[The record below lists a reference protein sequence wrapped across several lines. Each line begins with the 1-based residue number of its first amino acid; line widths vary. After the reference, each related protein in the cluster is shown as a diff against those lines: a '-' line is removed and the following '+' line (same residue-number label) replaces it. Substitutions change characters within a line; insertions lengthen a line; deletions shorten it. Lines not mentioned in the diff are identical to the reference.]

1 MLYKFHHLQG
11 VAPERLCQ
19 VFNESFRD
27 YVIPLELTP
36 SMLQQKMAGESI
48 RLEFSAGAF
57 QNEHQLAGFI
67 LHGRD
72 DANPDVLYNGA
83 TGVIPSA
90 RGLHLVQELYGHFI
104 PYYRQHGVREI
115 LLEVISTNTKA
126 VKAYHNTGFQ
136 QRRCFECFK
145 GDISQHKLRTNGILI
160 QKSPL
165 PDDAIL
171 APFADQVPSWSN
183 SIASVRREKQHSTTW
198 VALSEQEV
206 VGYVSVFLASRRIRQ
221 IGVRKDMRRKGIGM
235 ALLQQ
240 AASAL
245 GGPFTLVNVDEENK
259 GMIAFLE
266 HAGMTRILSQY
277 EMSLIL

>member
-11 VAPERLCQ
+11 IAPERLCQ

-36 SMLQQKMAGESI
+36 AMLQQKMAGESI
-48 RLEFSAGAF
+48 RLEYSAGAF
-57 QNEHQLAGFI
+57 QNEQLAGFI

-72 DANPDVLYNGA
+72 DANPGVLYNGA

-90 RGLHLVQELYGHFI
+90 RGLHLVQELYGHFT
-104 PYYRQHGVREI
+104 PLYRQHGVREI
-115 LLEVISTNTKA
+115 LLEVIATNTKA
-126 VKAYHNTGFQ
+126 VKAYDNSGFR
-136 QRRCFECFK
+136 QRRRFECFK
-145 GDISQHKLRTNGILI
+145 GDIQQQQRSAAGILI

-165 PDDAIL
+165 PDEAIL

-183 SIASVRREKQHSTTW
+183 SLASVRREKQHTTTW

-206 VGYVSVFLASRRIRQ
+206 VGYISVFLASRRIRQ
-221 IGVRKDMRRKGIGM
+221 IGVRKDMRRRGIGM
-235 ALLQQ
+235 ALMQQ

-277 EMSLIL
+277 EMGLSIM

>member
-11 VAPERLCQ
+11 VAPEQLCQ

-36 SMLQQKMAGESI
+36 AMLQQKMAGENI
-48 RLEFSAGAF
+48 RLEYSAGAF
-57 QNEHQLAGFI
+57 QGDHLAGFI

-72 DANPDVLYNGA
+72 DANPGVLYNGA
-83 TGVIPSA
+83 TGVIPAA

-104 PYYRQHGVREI
+104 PHYRQHGVKEI

-126 VKAYHNTGFQ
+126 IKAYDNSGFQ
-136 QRRCFECFK
+136 HRRRFECFK
-145 GDISQHKLRTNGILI
+145 GDISQYKHHTTGILI

-165 PDDAIL
+165 PDDAVL

-183 SIASVRREKQHSTTW
+183 SIASVRRERQHTTTW
-198 VALSEQEV
+198 VALSDQEV
-206 VGYVSVFLASRRIRQ
+206 VGYISVFLASRRIRQ
-221 IGVRKDMRRKGIGM
+221 IGVRKDMRHRGIGM

-277 EMSLIL
+277 EMSLTL